1 LEKYRKQHLAG
12 SYRGTSIHP
21 RISTCEDCTSSASST
36 PQKLHITI
44 SQSILAMYRGKI
56 GIQQPW
62 TSYYMGEQRQA
73 CQELKQRRSGS
84 SRHQLSSLLF
94 PTDIR
99 EKMQVEQF

>member
-1 LEKYRKQHLAG
+1 
-12 SYRGTSIHP
+12 
-21 RISTCEDCTSSASST
+21 
-36 PQKLHITI
+36 
-44 SQSILAMYRGKI
+44 MYRGKI

-99 EKMQVEQF
+99 EKMQVKQF